1 MAGEDV
7 AQHRDEAQVQLHRD
21 EAPAAWGQGDGQCAG
36 ARADLEHLVIAVRA
50 RGFGDRV
57 AGLRVD
63 QEVLAQTVLEGDA
76 VALQQ
81 PLELLQVGRVD
92 HFIF

>member
-1 MAGEDV
+1 
-7 AQHRDEAQVQLHRD
+7 
-21 EAPAAWGQGDGQCAG
+21 
-36 ARADLEHLVIAVRA
+36 
-50 RGFGDRV
+50 
-57 AGLRVD
+57 LRVD